1 MQEFCKEVCVDNI
14 KDAMR
19 AVDLGANRIEYCS
32 KLSEEGLTPNIE
44 DVKYLLKNI
53 NIPLRIMIR
62 PHSKSFNYSETD
74 ISIMLRD
81 ISTFKKIDIDGIV
94 IGCLNKDDEIDLKK
108 INLLIEKA
116 RPLKVIFHKAIDI
129 TSDPLKSLKNL
140 IKYSNINGV
149 LTSGGF
155 KKAEDG
161 VKLLKKMLDI
171 CPINFE
177 LIIAGKIT
185 SENINKINQKLS
197 AKFYHG
203 KKSLEC
209 YN

>member
-32 KLSEEGLTPNIE
+32 KLSEEGLTPDIE

-74 ISIMLRD
+74 ISVILRD

-94 IGCLNKDDEIDLKK
+94 IGCLDKDDEIDLKK
-108 INLLIEKA
+108 INLLVEKA
-116 RPLKVIFHKAIDI
+116 KPLKVIFHKAIDI

-140 IKYSNINGV
+140 IKNSNIDGV

-185 SENINKINQKLS
+185 SKNINKINQKLS

-203 KKSLEC
+203 KKIVGVL
-209 YN
+209 

>member
-32 KLSEEGLTPNIE
+32 KLSEEGLTPNIK

-74 ISIMLRD
+74 ISIMLKD

-161 VKLLKKMLDI
+161 IKLLKKMLDI

-203 KKSLEC
+203 KKIVGVL
-209 YN
+209 

>member
-1 MQEFCKEVCVDNI
+1 MQEFCREVCVDNI

-32 KLSEEGLTPNIE
+32 KLNEEGLTPNVE

-53 NIPLRIMIR
+53 NIPIRIMIR

-74 ISIMLRD
+74 ISVILRD

-108 INLLIEKA
+108 INLFIEKA

-185 SENINKINQKLS
+185 SENFNKINQKLS

-203 KKSLEC
+203 KKIVGVL
-209 YN
+209 

>member
-1 MQEFCKEVCVDNI
+1 MQEFCREVCVDNI

-32 KLSEEGLTPNIE
+32 KLNEEGLTPNIE

-161 VKLLKKMLDI
+161 IKLLKKMLDI

-203 KKSLEC
+203 KKIVGVL
-209 YN
+209 

>member
-32 KLSEEGLTPNIE
+32 KLNEEGLTPDVE

-74 ISIMLRD
+74 ISTMLRD

-108 INLLIEKA
+108 INMFIEKA

-203 KKSLEC
+203 KKIVGVL
-209 YN
+209 

>member
-1 MQEFCKEVCVDNI
+1 MQEFCREVCVDNI

-32 KLSEEGLTPNIE
+32 KLNEEGLTPNVE

-53 NIPLRIMIR
+53 NIPIRIMIR

-74 ISIMLRD
+74 ISVMLRD

-108 INLLIEKA
+108 INLFIEKA

-203 KKSLEC
+203 KKIVGVL
-209 YN
+209 

>member
-32 KLSEEGLTPNIE
+32 KLNEEGLTPDIE

-140 IKYSNINGV
+140 IKYSNIDGV

-185 SENINKINQKLS
+185 SENISKINQKLS

-203 KKSLEC
+203 KKIVGVL
-209 YN
+209 

>member
-32 KLSEEGLTPNIE
+32 KLSEEGLTPDIE

-62 PHSKSFNYSETD
+62 PHSKSFNYSEKD
-74 ISIMLRD
+74 ISIMLKD

-108 INLLIEKA
+108 INLFIENA

-140 IKYSNINGV
+140 IKNSNIDGV

-185 SENINKINQKLS
+185 SKNINKINQKLS

-203 KKSLEC
+203 KKIVGVL
-209 YN
+209 

>member
-140 IKYSNINGV
+140 IKYSNINGA

-161 VKLLKKMLDI
+161 IKLLKKMLDI

-203 KKSLEC
+203 KKIVGVL
-209 YN
+209 

>member
-1 MQEFCKEVCVDNI
+1 MQDFCKEVCVDNLE
-14 KDAMR
+14 DAMR

-32 KLSEEGLTPNIE
+32 KLSEEGLTPEIE

-62 PHSKSFNYSETD
+62 PHSKSFNYSEQD
-74 ISIMLRD
+74 ISIILRD

-94 IGCLNKDDEIDLKK
+94 IGCLNNDDEIDLKK
-108 INLLIEKA
+108 INLLTEKA
-116 RPLKVIFHKAIDI
+116 RPLKVIFHKAIDM

-140 IKYSNINGV
+140 IKNSNVDGD
-149 LTSGGF
+149 LSSGGF
-155 KKAEDG
+155 KIAEDG
-161 VKLLKKMLDI
+161 VKLLKKMLNI

-185 SENINKINQKLS
+185 SDNINKINQKLS

-203 KKSLEC
+203 KKIVGVL
-209 YN
+209 

>member
-32 KLSEEGLTPNIE
+32 KLNEEGLTPDIE

-108 INLLIEKA
+108 INLFIEKA

-161 VKLLKKMLDI
+161 IKLLKKMLDI

-203 KKSLEC
+203 KKIVGVL
-209 YN
+209 

>member
-1 MQEFCKEVCVDNI
+1 MQDFCKEVCVDNV

-32 KLSEEGLTPNIE
+32 KLSEEGLTPDIE
-44 DVKYLLKNI
+44 DVIYLLKNI

-62 PHSKSFNYSETD
+62 PHSKSFNYSEQD

-81 ISTFKKIDIDGIV
+81 ISNFKKIDVDGIV
-94 IGCLNKDDEIDLKK
+94 IGCLKEDDEIDLKK
-108 INLLIEKA
+108 INLLTDKA
-116 RPLKVIFHKAIDI
+116 RPLKVIFHKAIDM

-140 IKYSNINGV
+140 IKNSNVDGV

-203 KKSLEC
+203 KKIVGVL
-209 YN
+209 

>member
-32 KLSEEGLTPNIE
+32 KLNEEGLTPDIE

-74 ISIMLRD
+74 ISTMLRD
-81 ISTFKKIDIDGIV
+81 ISTFKMIDIDGIV

-203 KKSLEC
+203 KKIVGVL
-209 YN
+209 

>member
-32 KLSEEGLTPNIE
+32 KLNEEGLTPNVE

-53 NIPLRIMIR
+53 NIPIRIMIR

-74 ISIMLRD
+74 ISVMLRD

-140 IKYSNINGV
+140 IKYSNIDGV

-161 VKLLKKMLDI
+161 LKLLKKMLDI

-203 KKSLEC
+203 KKIVGVL
-209 YN
+209 

>member
-1 MQEFCKEVCVDNI
+1 MQEFCKEVRVDNI

-32 KLSEEGLTPNIE
+32 KLNEEGLTPNIE

-161 VKLLKKMLDI
+161 IKLLKKMLDI

-203 KKSLEC
+203 KKIVGVL
-209 YN
+209 

>member
-32 KLSEEGLTPNIE
+32 KLNEEGLTPHIE

-161 VKLLKKMLDI
+161 IKLLKKMLDI

-203 KKSLEC
+203 KKIVGVL
-209 YN
+209 

>member
-62 PHSKSFNYSETD
+62 PHSKSFNYSEKD

-81 ISTFKKIDIDGIV
+81 ISTFKKIDIDGV
-94 IGCLNKDDEIDLKK
+94 LIGCLNKDDEIDLKK
-108 INLLIEKA
+108 INLLVEKA
-116 RPLKVIFHKAIDI
+116 KPLKVIFHKAIDI

-140 IKYSNINGV
+140 IKNSNIDGV

-203 KKSLEC
+203 KKIVGVL
-209 YN
+209 

>member
-1 MQEFCKEVCVDNI
+1 MQDFCKEVCVDNV

-32 KLSEEGLTPNIE
+32 KLSEEGLTPDIE
-44 DVKYLLKNI
+44 DVKFLLKNI

-62 PHSKSFNYSETD
+62 PHSKSFNYSEQD
-74 ISIMLRD
+74 ISTILRD

-94 IGCLNKDDEIDLKK
+94 IGCLNNDDEIDLKK
-108 INLLIEKA
+108 VNLLTEKA
-116 RPLKVIFHKAIDI
+116 RPLKVIFHKAIDM

-140 IKYSNINGV
+140 IKNSNVDGV

-155 KKAEDG
+155 KKAENG

-203 KKSLEC
+203 KKIVGVL
-209 YN
+209 

>member
-32 KLSEEGLTPNIE
+32 KLSEEGLTPDIE

-62 PHSKSFNYSETD
+62 PHSKSFNYSEKD
-74 ISIMLRD
+74 ISIMLKD
-81 ISTFKKIDIDGIV
+81 ISTFKKIDIDGV
-94 IGCLNKDDEIDLKK
+94 LIGCLNKDDEIDLKK
-108 INLLIEKA
+108 INLLVEKA

-140 IKYSNINGV
+140 IKNSNVDGV

-185 SENINKINQKLS
+185 SKNINKINQKLS

-203 KKSLEC
+203 KKIVGVL
-209 YN
+209 

>member
-108 INLLIEKA
+108 TNLLIEKA

-203 KKSLEC
+203 KKIVGVL
-209 YN
+209 

>member
-1 MQEFCKEVCVDNI
+1 MQDFCKEVCVDNV

-32 KLSEEGLTPNIE
+32 KLSEEGLTPEIE
-44 DVKYLLKNI
+44 DVKFLLKNI
-53 NIPLRIMIR
+53 KIPLRIMIR
-62 PHSKSFNYSETD
+62 PHSKSFKYSEQD

-81 ISTFKKIDIDGIV
+81 ISNFKKIDVDGIV
-94 IGCLNKDDEIDLKK
+94 IGCLKEDDEIDIKK
-108 INLLIEKA
+108 TNLLIDKA

-203 KKSLEC
+203 KKIVGVL
-209 YN
+209 

>member
-1 MQEFCKEVCVDNI
+1 MQDFCKEVCVDNV
-14 KDAMR
+14 KDAMH

-32 KLSEEGLTPNIE
+32 KLSEEGLTPEIE

-53 NIPLRIMIR
+53 KIPLRIMIR
-62 PHSKSFNYSETD
+62 PHSKSFKYSEQD

-81 ISTFKKIDIDGIV
+81 ISNFKKIDVDGIV
-94 IGCLNKDDEIDLKK
+94 IGCLKEDDEIDLKK
-108 INLLIEKA
+108 INLLTDKA
-116 RPLKVIFHKAIDI
+116 RPLKVIFHKAIDM

-140 IKYSNINGV
+140 IKNSNVDGV

-203 KKSLEC
+203 KKIVGVL
-209 YN
+209 

>member
-32 KLSEEGLTPNIE
+32 KLNEEGLTPNIE

-108 INLLIEKA
+108 TNLLIEKA

-161 VKLLKKMLDI
+161 IKLLKKMLDI

-203 KKSLEC
+203 KKIVGVL
-209 YN
+209 

>member
-1 MQEFCKEVCVDNI
+1 MQEFCKEVCVDNF

-32 KLSEEGLTPNIE
+32 KLNEEGLTPNVE

-53 NIPLRIMIR
+53 NIPIRVMIR

-74 ISIMLRD
+74 ISTMLRD
-81 ISTFKKIDIDGIV
+81 ISTFKKIDIDGV
-94 IGCLNKDDEIDLKK
+94 LIGCLNKDDEIDLEK
-108 INLLIEKA
+108 INLLVEKA
-116 RPLKVIFHKAIDI
+116 KPLKVIFHKAIDI

-203 KKSLEC
+203 KKIVGVL
-209 YN
+209 

>member
-1 MQEFCKEVCVDNI
+1 MQDFCKEVCVDNV

-32 KLSEEGLTPNIE
+32 KLSEEGLTPEIE

-53 NIPLRIMIR
+53 KIPLRIMIR
-62 PHSKSFNYSETD
+62 PHSKSFKYSEQD

-81 ISTFKKIDIDGIV
+81 ISNFKKIDVDGIV
-94 IGCLNKDDEIDLKK
+94 IGCLKEDDEIDIKK
-108 INLLIEKA
+108 TNLLIDKA
-116 RPLKVIFHKAIDI
+116 RPLKVIFHKAIDM

-140 IKYSNINGV
+140 IKNSNVDGV

-203 KKSLEC
+203 KKIVGVL
-209 YN
+209 

>member
-14 KDAMR
+14 KDAML

-32 KLSEEGLTPNIE
+32 KLSEEGLTPDIE

-62 PHSKSFNYSETD
+62 PHSKSFNYSEKD
-74 ISIMLRD
+74 ISKMLKD
-81 ISTFKKIDIDGIV
+81 ISTFKKIDIDGV
-94 IGCLNKDDEIDLKK
+94 LIGCLNKDDEIDLEK
-108 INLLIEKA
+108 INLLVEKA
-116 RPLKVIFHKAIDI
+116 KPLKVIFHKAIDI

-140 IKYSNINGV
+140 IKNSNIDGV

-185 SENINKINQKLS
+185 SKNINKINQKLS

-203 KKSLEC
+203 KKIVGVL
-209 YN
+209 

>member
-1 MQEFCKEVCVDNI
+1 MKEFCKEVCVDNI
-14 KDAMR
+14 EDAMR

-94 IGCLNKDDEIDLKK
+94 IGCLNKDDEIDIKK

-203 KKSLEC
+203 KKIVGVL
-209 YN
+209 

>member
-1 MQEFCKEVCVDNI
+1 MQEFCREVCVDNI

-32 KLSEEGLTPNIE
+32 KLNEEGLTPNIE

-74 ISIMLRD
+74 ISTMLRD

-108 INLLIEKA
+108 INLLVEKA
-116 RPLKVIFHKAIDI
+116 KPLKVIFHKAIDI
-129 TSDPLKSLKNL
+129 TSDPLESLKNL
-140 IKYSNINGV
+140 IKNSNIDGV

-155 KKAEDG
+155 NKAEDG

-185 SENINKINQKLS
+185 SENVNKLNQKLS

-203 KKSLEC
+203 KKIVGVL
-209 YN
+209 

>member
-1 MQEFCKEVCVDNI
+1 MQHFCKEVCADNV

-32 KLSEEGLTPNIE
+32 NLSEEGLTPDIE

-62 PHSKSFNYSETD
+62 PHSKSFNYSEQD
-74 ISIMLRD
+74 ISTILRD
-81 ISTFKKIDIDGIV
+81 ISTFKKIGIDGIV
-94 IGCLNKDDEIDLKK
+94 IGCLNNDDEIDLKK
-108 INLLIEKA
+108 INLLTEKA
-116 RPLKVIFHKAIDI
+116 RPLKVIFHKAIDM

-140 IKYSNINGV
+140 IKNSNVDGV

-155 KKAEDG
+155 NKAEDG

-203 KKSLEC
+203 KKIVGVL
-209 YN
+209 

>member
-1 MQEFCKEVCVDNI
+1 MQDFCKEVCVDNV
-14 KDAMR
+14 KDGMR

-32 KLSEEGLTPNIE
+32 KLNEEGLTPDIE

-53 NIPLRIMIR
+53 NIPLRIMSR

-108 INLLIEKA
+108 INLLVEKA
-116 RPLKVIFHKAIDI
+116 KPLKVIFHKAIDI

-140 IKYSNINGV
+140 IKNSNIDGV

-185 SENINKINQKLS
+185 LENINKINQKLS

-203 KKSLEC
+203 KKIVGVL
-209 YN
+209 

>member
-32 KLSEEGLTPNIE
+32 KLSEEGLTPNIK

-161 VKLLKKMLDI
+161 IKLLKKMLDI

-203 KKSLEC
+203 KKIVGVL
-209 YN
+209 

>member
-32 KLSEEGLTPNIE
+32 KLSEEGLTPDIE

-62 PHSKSFNYSETD
+62 PHSKSFNYSEQD
-74 ISIMLRD
+74 ISTILRD

-140 IKYSNINGV
+140 IRYSNINGV

-203 KKSLEC
+203 KKIVGVL
-209 YN
+209 

>member
-1 MQEFCKEVCVDNI
+1 
-14 KDAMR
+14 MR

-32 KLSEEGLTPNIE
+32 KLNEEGLTPNVE

-53 NIPLRIMIR
+53 NIPIRIMIR

-74 ISIMLRD
+74 ISVMLRD

-108 INLLIEKA
+108 INLFIEKA

-185 SENINKINQKLS
+185 LENINKINQKLS

-203 KKSLEC
+203 KKIVGVL
-209 YN
+209 

>member
-1 MQEFCKEVCVDNI
+1 MQEFCREVCVDNI

-32 KLSEEGLTPNIE
+32 KLNEEGLTPNVE

-53 NIPLRIMIR
+53 NIPIRIMIR

-74 ISIMLRD
+74 ISVILRD

-94 IGCLNKDDEIDLKK
+94 IGCLDKDDEIDLKK
-108 INLLIEKA
+108 INLLVEKA
-116 RPLKVIFHKAIDI
+116 KPLKVIFHKAIDI

-140 IKYSNINGV
+140 IKNSNIDGV

-185 SENINKINQKLS
+185 SENVNKLNQKLS

-203 KKSLEC
+203 KKIVGVL
-209 YN
+209 

>member
-1 MQEFCKEVCVDNI
+1 MQDFCKEVCVDNLE
-14 KDAMR
+14 DAMR

-32 KLSEEGLTPNIE
+32 KLSEEGLTPDIE

-62 PHSKSFNYSETD
+62 PHSKSFNYSEQD
-74 ISIMLRD
+74 ISIILRD

-94 IGCLNKDDEIDLKK
+94 IGCLDNDDEIDLKK
-108 INLLIEKA
+108 INLLTDKA
-116 RPLKVIFHKAIDI
+116 RPLKVIFHKAIDM

-140 IKYSNINGV
+140 IKNSNVDGV

-161 VKLLKKMLDI
+161 VKLLKKMLNI

-185 SENINKINQKLS
+185 SDNINKINQKLS

-203 KKSLEC
+203 KKIVGVL
-209 YN
+209 

>member
-32 KLSEEGLTPNIE
+32 KLNEEGLTPNIE

-62 PHSKSFNYSETD
+62 PHSKSFNYSETEF
-74 ISIMLRD
+74 STMLRD
-81 ISTFKKIDIDGIV
+81 ISTFKKVDIDGIV

-161 VKLLKKMLDI
+161 IKLLKKMLDI

-203 KKSLEC
+203 KKIVGVL
-209 YN
+209 

>member
-1 MQEFCKEVCVDNI
+1 MQDFCKEVCVDNV

-32 KLSEEGLTPNIE
+32 KLSEEGLTPDIE

-62 PHSKSFNYSETD
+62 PHSKSYNYSEQD
-74 ISIMLRD
+74 ISTILRD

-94 IGCLNKDDEIDLKK
+94 IGCLNNDDEIDLKK
-108 INLLIEKA
+108 VNLLTEKA

-129 TSDPLKSLKNL
+129 TSNPLKSLKNL
-140 IKYSNINGV
+140 IKNSNVDGV

-185 SENINKINQKLS
+185 SKNINKINQKLS

-203 KKSLEC
+203 KKIVGVL
-209 YN
+209 